1 MRRER
6 SSQRHAEAHE
16 STFDVETDRKKV
28 WSPAEPWAPN
38 DVPRSRVYVRGA
50 VRSKRRWFLAG
61 SLSPRRRTERR
72 RTHARRS
79 QIEKGGVVPS
89 GTWARNDAP
98 KAESLRP
105 RPSQIEKEVWS
116 PAGPGPATTRRRPR
130 VYARDRGRSKGGVV
144 LEWDLALQRR
154 AEGRESRLEAEADR
168 KEVWYRAGVG
178 PPRASN
184 NEDLR
189 LADER
194 EDYEAAEI
202 PGGHVACDERRSDRS
217 RRQPPRCIWM
227 HAEGERASQQ
237 DFESRRLPRPVHRP
251 RVRQTERQ
259 AESQK
264 RLQKLSSAQQALGEF
279 HRTRGVSLLNGGI
292 YSQRQF

>member
-1 MRRER
+1 MELEPATTPRK
-6 SSQRHAEAHE
+6 AE
-16 STFDVETDRKKV
+16 TCM
-28 WSPAEPWAPN
+28 P
-38 DVPRSRVYVRGA
+38 
-50 VRSKRRWFLAG
+50 
-61 SLSPRRRTERR
+61 
-72 RTHARRS
+72 RRS
-79 QIEKGGVVPS
+79 QIEKGGVDPS

-105 RPSQIEKEVWS
+105 RPSQIQKEVWS

-130 VYARDRGRSKGGVV
+130 VYARDRG
-144 LEWDLALQRR
+144 
-154 AEGRESRLEAEADR
+154 DR
-168 KEVWYRAGVG
+168 KEVGDPSGIWPCNDAPKAESLGSRPRQIERRRGTERGVG

-264 RLQKLSSAQQALGEF
+264 RLQKLSSAQQARRVPPDTG
-279 HRTRGVSLLNGGI
+279 R
-292 YSQRQF
+292 